1 MDFRSLAWSAFCFYY
16 RSVGDRKYIKQMSD
30 KRFISSLQ
38 KNPSLVSLKEF
49 ENKVVMEL
57 INIYDWH
64 LLIKHNLAGRLLERI
79 VKMQP
84 ELSMLEG
91 ATILNC
97 NLDDE
102 EIITKINDLYFEL
115 KTVSGIWSTG
125 ASKILHLLNC
135 RLFPVLG
142 LGITESL
149 GFSKGDVE
157 FIEFM
162 KLVQQD
168 AFEVTEDFYKQ
179 GFSGS
184 LDEFLSDK
192 VGYTQQGCKKPLV
205 KFIDEYYWLCHVDRL
220 IVPLSWTPCD
230 L

>member
-125 ASKILHLLNC
+125 ASKILHLLI
-135 RLFPVLG
+135 RLQDR
-142 LGITESL
+142 ITLSAQAAL
-149 GFSKGDVE
+149 
-157 FIEFM
+157 
-162 KLVQQD
+162 
-168 AFEVTEDFYKQ
+168 Q
-179 GFSGS
+179 GP
-184 LDEFLSDK
+184 
-192 VGYTQQGCKKPLV
+192 PLTAWCTD
-205 KFIDEYYWLCHVDRL
+205 IQPPEMQRPHPDDRL
-220 IVPLSWTPCD
+220 YLQSSAGTAAESVSCNH
-230 L
+230 

>member
-1 MDFRSLAWSAFCFYY
+1 MDFRGLAWSAFCFYY
-16 RSVGDRKYIKQMSD
+16 RSVGDRKYIKLMSD
-30 KRFISSLQ
+30 EHFISSLQ
-38 KNPSLVSLKEF
+38 KNPGLVSPKEF
-49 ENKVVMEL
+49 EKKIILEL
-57 INIYDWH
+57 IKIYDWH
-64 LLIKHNLAGRLLERI
+64 LFIKHNLAKRILERI
-79 VKMQP
+79 IKMQP

-91 ATILNC
+91 TTILNC

-102 EIITKINDLYFEL
+102 GIITRINNLYFEL
-115 KTVSGIWSTG
+115 TTVPGIWSTG

-142 LGITESL
+142 FEVAACFGL
-149 GFSKGDVE
+149 SKGDVE
-157 FIEFM
+157 FTKFM

-168 AFEVTEDFYKQ
+168 AFEVTEDFHKQ

-184 LDEFLSDK
+184 PEEFLSDK
-192 VGYTQQGCKKPLV
+192 IGYTQQGCKKPLV

-220 IVPLSWTPCD
+220 VVPLSWTPCG